1 MEVPVLAFG
10 EVALKKKVIHLLP
23 YASSWLCGT
32 IGFVNNEFN
41 ASVRPSAFGSASGM
55 IKEALSMLPRLYSC
69 EPETR

>member
-1 MEVPVLAFG
+1 MLAFG

-41 ASVRPSAFGSASGM
+41 AAERPSGFGSPSEM
-55 IKEALSMLPRLYSC
+55 IIEVLSMLPRLYSC